1 MFYNLF
7 LLIYIAYAAPI
18 FTFMIFCEFVYGY
31 FKNRNNYR
39 LNDTFTSISLGMMSR
54 FPAYLQLGVQGLV
67 YAFIWNQFNLGLLNS
82 YTPLIWVLAF
92 VLYDLS
98 YYWLHRC
105 HHEIKFLWASHVV
118 HHHGEEFNLSTALRQ
133 TGTDFIFKWVFYT
146 PMLFLGVPPE
156 IFVTVAALNLIYQFW
171 VHTEHIDRLGI
182 LDYIFV
188 TPSNH
193 RIHHA
198 QNKEYIDANY
208 GGVFIVWDIL
218 FGTFKDE
225 KKELK
230 PVYGT
235 SKPLKSWNPFWA
247 NFEVWTEIFKDTW
260 RTKSWKDKFRVWI
273 SRPKWRPKDVSEKYP
288 IQKNNLKEFKK
299 YDPKV
304 TLFAKIFGFFQLV
317 FGSFYSQ
324 AFFFNASSMGVTEIF
339 LIGVNVTMILVF
351 ASLLFEGKAFGYP
364 LEVIRS
370 VFILI
375 AIYFGQFEFMQLTVL
390 VHAIICGLLAG
401 YMTLSNKPAEFSEAR
416 SES

>member
-1 MFYNLF
+1 MHTSDL
-7 LLIYIAYAAPI
+7 IAYAAPI
-18 FTFMIFCEFVYGY
+18 FTFMIFCEFIYGY

-171 VHTEHIDRLGI
+171 VHTEHIDRLGF

-208 GGVFIVWDIL
+208 GGVFIIWDII

-225 KKELK
+225 RKELK
-230 PVYGT
+230 PIYGT

-260 RTKSWKDKFRVWI
+260 RTKSWKDKFKVWI
-273 SRPKWRPKDVSEKYP
+273 SRPKWRPKDVCEKFP
-288 IQKNNLKEFKK
+288 IQKNDLREFKK

-304 TLFAKIFGFFQLV
+304 TLFAKIFGFGQLV

-324 AFFFNASSMGVTEIF
+324 SFFFNVSSMGTTEIF
-339 LIGVNVTMILVF
+339 LIGVNITMILVF
-351 ASLLFEGKAFGYP
+351 ASLLFEGKGFGYH
-364 LEVIRS
+364 LEFARA
-370 VFILI
+370 ILVLL

-390 VHAIICGLLAG
+390 IHAIICALLAG
-401 YMTLSNKPAEFSEAR
+401 YMAVSNKTVEFNEAR

>member
-1 MFYNLF
+1 MHTSDL
-7 LLIYIAYAAPI
+7 IAYAAPI
-18 FTFMIFCEFVYGY
+18 FTFMIFCEFLYGY

-82 YTPLIWVLAF
+82 YAPLIWVLAF

-273 SRPKWRPKDVSEKYP
+273 SRPKWRPEDVSEKYP
-288 IQKNNLKEFKK
+288 IQKNDLKEFRK

-304 TLFAKIFGFFQLV
+304 TLFAKIFGFSQLV

-324 AFFFNASSMGVTEIF
+324 AFFFNASSMGSIEIF

-351 ASLLFEGKAFGYP
+351 ASLLFEGKGFGYR
-364 LEVIRS
+364 LEVVRATL
-370 VFILI
+370 VLF
-375 AIYFGQFEFMQLTVL
+375 AIYYGQFEFMQLTVL
-390 VHAIICGLLAG
+390 IHAVVCGVLAG
-401 YMTLSNKPAEFSEAR
+401 YMTIKNKPAEFNEAH

>member
-1 MFYNLF
+1 MHTSDL
-7 LLIYIAYAAPI
+7 IAYAAPI

-54 FPAYLQLGVQGLV
+54 FPVYLQLGVQGIV

-82 YTPLIWVLAF
+82 YTPLTWILAF

-171 VHTEHIDRLGI
+171 VHTEHIDRLGF

-208 GGVFIVWDIL
+208 GGVFIIWDII

-225 KKELK
+225 RKELK
-230 PVYGT
+230 PIYGT

-260 RTKSWKDKFRVWI
+260 RTKSWKDKFKVWI
-273 SRPKWRPKDVSEKYP
+273 SRPKWRPKDVSEKFP
-288 IQKNNLKEFKK
+288 IQKNNLREFKK

-304 TLFAKIFGFFQLV
+304 TLFAKIFGFGQLV

-324 AFFFNASSMGVTEIF
+324 SFFFNVSSMGTTEIF
-339 LIGVNVTMILVF
+339 LIGVNITMILVF
-351 ASLLFEGKAFGYP
+351 ASLLFEGTGFGYH
-364 LEVIRS
+364 LEFARA
-370 VFILI
+370 ILVLL

-390 VHAIICGLLAG
+390 IHAIICALLAG
-401 YMTLSNKPAEFSEAR
+401 YMAVSNKTVEFNEAR

>member
-1 MFYNLF
+1 MHTSDL
-7 LLIYIAYAAPI
+7 IAYAAPI

-54 FPAYLQLGVQGLV
+54 FPVYLQLGVQGVV

-82 YTPLIWVLAF
+82 YTPLTWILAF

-105 HHEIKFLWASHVV
+105 HHEIKFLWASLVV
-118 HHHGEEFNLSTALRQ
+118 LHHGEEFNLSTALRQ
-133 TGTDFIFKWVFYT
+133 TATDFIFKWVFYT

-171 VHTEHIDRLGI
+171 VHTEHIDRLGF

-208 GGVFIVWDIL
+208 GGVFIIWDII

-225 KKELK
+225 RKELK
-230 PVYGT
+230 PIYGT

-260 RTKSWKDKFRVWI
+260 RTKSWKDKFKVWI
-273 SRPKWRPKDVSEKYP
+273 SRPKWRPKDVSEKFP
-288 IQKNNLKEFKK
+288 IQKNDLREFKK

-304 TLFAKIFGFFQLV
+304 TLFAKIFGFGQLV

-324 AFFFNASSMGVTEIF
+324 SFFFNVSSMGTTEIF
-339 LIGVNVTMILVF
+339 LIGVNITMILVF
-351 ASLLFEGKAFGYP
+351 ASLLFEGKGFGYH
-364 LEVIRS
+364 LEFARA
-370 VFILI
+370 ILVLL

-390 VHAIICGLLAG
+390 IHAIICALLAG
-401 YMTLSNKPAEFSEAR
+401 YMAVSNKTVEFNEAR

>member
-1 MFYNLF
+1 MHTSDL
-7 LLIYIAYAAPI
+7 IAYAAPI

-54 FPAYLQLGVQGLV
+54 FPVYLQLGVQGIV

-82 YTPLIWVLAF
+82 YTPLTWILAF

-171 VHTEHIDRLGI
+171 VHTEHIDRLGF

-208 GGVFIVWDIL
+208 GGVFIIWDII

-225 KKELK
+225 RKELK
-230 PVYGT
+230 PIYGT

-260 RTKSWKDKFRVWI
+260 RTKSWKDKFKVWI
-273 SRPKWRPKDVSEKYP
+273 SRPKWRPKDVSEKFP
-288 IQKNNLKEFKK
+288 IQKNDLREFKK

-304 TLFAKIFGFFQLV
+304 TLFAKIFGFGQLV

-324 AFFFNASSMGVTEIF
+324 SFFFNVSSMGTTEIF
-339 LIGVNVTMILVF
+339 LIGVNITMILVF
-351 ASLLFEGKAFGYP
+351 ASLLFEGKGFGYH
-364 LEVIRS
+364 LEFARA
-370 VFILI
+370 ILVLL

-390 VHAIICGLLAG
+390 IHAIICALLAG
-401 YMTLSNKPAEFSEAR
+401 YMAVSNKTVEFNEAR

>member
-1 MFYNLF
+1 MHTSDL
-7 LLIYIAYAAPI
+7 IAYAAPI

-171 VHTEHIDRLGI
+171 VHTEHIDRLGF

-208 GGVFIVWDIL
+208 GGVFIIWDII

-225 KKELK
+225 RKELMTI
-230 PVYGT
+230 YGT

-260 RTKSWKDKFRVWI
+260 RTKSWKDKFKVWI
-273 SRPKWRPKDVSEKYP
+273 SRPKWRPKDVSEKFP
-288 IQKNNLKEFKK
+288 IQKNDLREFKK

-304 TLFAKIFGFFQLV
+304 TLFAKIFGFGQLV

-324 AFFFNASSMGVTEIF
+324 SFFFNVSSMGTTEIF
-339 LIGVNVTMILVF
+339 LIGVNITMILVF
-351 ASLLFEGKAFGYP
+351 ASLLFEGKGFGYH
-364 LEVIRS
+364 LEFARA
-370 VFILI
+370 ILVLL

-390 VHAIICGLLAG
+390 IHAIICALLAG
-401 YMTLSNKPAEFSEAR
+401 YMAVSNKTVEFNEAR

>member
-1 MFYNLF
+1 MHTSDL
-7 LLIYIAYAAPI
+7 IAYAAPI

-54 FPAYLQLGVQGLV
+54 FPVYLQLGVQGVV

-82 YTPLIWVLAF
+82 YTSLTWILAF

-171 VHTEHIDRLGI
+171 VHTEHIDRLGF

-208 GGVFIVWDIL
+208 GGVFIIWDII

-225 KKELK
+225 RKELK
-230 PVYGT
+230 PIYGT

-260 RTKSWKDKFRVWI
+260 RTKSWKDKFKVWI

-288 IQKNNLKEFKK
+288 IQKNDLREFKK

-304 TLFAKIFGFFQLV
+304 TLFAKIFGFGQLV

-324 AFFFNASSMGVTEIF
+324 SFFFNVSSMGTTEIF
-339 LIGVNVTMILVF
+339 LIGVNITMILVF
-351 ASLLFEGKAFGYP
+351 ASLLFEGKGFGYH
-364 LEVIRS
+364 LEFARA
-370 VFILI
+370 ILVLL

-390 VHAIICGLLAG
+390 IHALICALLAG
-401 YMTLSNKPAEFSEAR
+401 YMAVSNKTVEFNEAR

>member
-1 MFYNLF
+1 MHTSDL
-7 LLIYIAYAAPI
+7 IAYAAPI

-54 FPAYLQLGVQGLV
+54 FPVYLQLGVQGIV

-82 YTPLIWVLAF
+82 YTPLTWILAF

-171 VHTEHIDRLGI
+171 VHTEHIDRLGF

-208 GGVFIVWDIL
+208 GGVFIIWDII

-225 KKELK
+225 RKELK
-230 PVYGT
+230 PIYGT

-260 RTKSWKDKFRVWI
+260 RTKSWKDKFKVWI
-273 SRPKWRPKDVSEKYP
+273 SRPKWRPKDVSEKFP
-288 IQKNNLKEFKK
+288 IQKNDLREFKK

-304 TLFAKIFGFFQLV
+304 TLFAKIFGFGQLV

-324 AFFFNASSMGVTEIF
+324 SFFFNVSSMGTTEIF
-339 LIGVNVTMILVF
+339 LIGVNITMILVF
-351 ASLLFEGKAFGYP
+351 ASLLFEGKGFGYH
-364 LEVIRS
+364 LEFARA
-370 VFILI
+370 ILVLL

-390 VHAIICGLLAG
+390 IHALICALLAG
-401 YMTLSNKPAEFSEAR
+401 YMAVSNKTVEFNEAR

>member
-1 MFYNLF
+1 MNTSD
-7 LLIYIAYAAPI
+7 LISYAAPI

-54 FPAYLQLGVQGLV
+54 FPVYLQLGVQGIV

-82 YTPLIWVLAF
+82 YTPLTWILAF

-171 VHTEHIDRLGI
+171 VHTEHIDRLGF

-208 GGVFIVWDIL
+208 GGVFIIWDII

-225 KKELK
+225 RKELK
-230 PVYGT
+230 PIYGT

-260 RTKSWKDKFRVWI
+260 RTKSWKDKFKVWI
-273 SRPKWRPKDVSEKYP
+273 SRPKWRPKDVSEKFP
-288 IQKNNLKEFKK
+288 IQKNDLREFKK

-304 TLFAKIFGFFQLV
+304 TLFAKIFGFGQLV

-324 AFFFNASSMGVTEIF
+324 SFFFNVSSMGTTEIF
-339 LIGVNVTMILVF
+339 LIGVNITMILVF
-351 ASLLFEGKAFGYP
+351 ASLLFEGKGFGYH
-364 LEVIRS
+364 LEFARA
-370 VFILI
+370 ILVLL

-390 VHAIICGLLAG
+390 IHAIICALLAG
-401 YMTLSNKPAEFSEAR
+401 YMAVSNKTVEFNEAR

>member
-1 MFYNLF
+1 MHTSDL
-7 LLIYIAYAAPI
+7 IAYAAPI
-18 FTFMIFCEFVYGY
+18 FTFMIFCEFIYGF

-82 YTPLIWVLAF
+82 YTPLTWILAF

-171 VHTEHIDRLGI
+171 VHTEHIDRLGF

-208 GGVFIVWDIL
+208 GGVFIIWDII

-225 KKELK
+225 RKELK
-230 PVYGT
+230 PIYGT

-260 RTKSWKDKFRVWI
+260 RTKSWKDKFKVWI
-273 SRPKWRPKDVSEKYP
+273 SRPKWRPKDVSEKFP
-288 IQKNNLKEFKK
+288 IQKNDLREFKK

-304 TLFAKIFGFFQLV
+304 TLFAKIFGFGQLV

-324 AFFFNASSMGVTEIF
+324 SFFFNVSSMGTTELF
-339 LIGVNVTMILVF
+339 LIGVNITMILVF
-351 ASLLFEGKAFGYP
+351 ASLLFEGKAFGYH
-364 LEVIRS
+364 LEFARA
-370 VFILI
+370 ILVLL

-390 VHAIICGLLAG
+390 IHALICALLAG
-401 YMTLSNKPAEFSEAR
+401 YMAVSNKTAEFNEAR

>member
-1 MFYNLF
+1 MHTSDL
-7 LLIYIAYAAPI
+7 IAYAAPI

-54 FPAYLQLGVQGLV
+54 FPVYLQLGVQGVV

-82 YTPLIWVLAF
+82 YTPLTWILAF

-171 VHTEHIDRLGI
+171 VHTEHIDRLGF

-208 GGVFIVWDIL
+208 GGVFIIWDII

-225 KKELK
+225 RKELK
-230 PVYGT
+230 PIYGT

-260 RTKSWKDKFRVWI
+260 RTKSWKDKFKVWI
-273 SRPKWRPKDVSEKYP
+273 SRPKWRPKDVSEKFP
-288 IQKNNLKEFKK
+288 IQKNDLREFKK

-304 TLFAKIFGFFQLV
+304 TLFAKIFGFGQLV

-324 AFFFNASSMGVTEIF
+324 SFFFNVSSMGTTEIF
-339 LIGVNVTMILVF
+339 LIGVNITMILVF
-351 ASLLFEGKAFGYP
+351 ASLLFEGKGFGYH
-364 LEVIRS
+364 LEFARA
-370 VFILI
+370 ILVLL

-390 VHAIICGLLAG
+390 IHAIICALLAG
-401 YMTLSNKPAEFSEAR
+401 YMAVSNKTVEFNEAR

>member
-1 MFYNLF
+1 MHTSDL
-7 LLIYIAYAAPI
+7 IAYAAPI

-54 FPAYLQLGVQGLV
+54 FPAYLQLGVQGVV
-67 YAFIWNQFNLGLLNS
+67 YAFIWNQFNLGLLNA

-171 VHTEHIDRLGI
+171 VHTEHIDRLGF

-208 GGVFIVWDIL
+208 GGVFIIWDII

-225 KKELK
+225 RKELK
-230 PVYGT
+230 PIYGT

-260 RTKSWKDKFRVWI
+260 RTKSWKDKFKVWI
-273 SRPKWRPKDVSEKYP
+273 SRPKWRPKDVSEKFP
-288 IQKNNLKEFKK
+288 IQKNDLREFKK

-304 TLFAKIFGFFQLV
+304 TLFAKIFGFGQLV

-324 AFFFNASSMGVTEIF
+324 SFFFNVSSMGTTEIF
-339 LIGVNVTMILVF
+339 LIGVNITMILVF
-351 ASLLFEGKAFGYP
+351 ASLLFEGKGFGYH
-364 LEVIRS
+364 LEFARA
-370 VFILI
+370 ILVLL

-390 VHAIICGLLAG
+390 IHALICALLAG
-401 YMTLSNKPAEFSEAR
+401 YMAVSNKTAEFNEAR

>member
-1 MFYNLF
+1 MHTSDL
-7 LLIYIAYAAPI
+7 IAYAAPI

-54 FPAYLQLGVQGLV
+54 FPVYLQLGVQGVV

-82 YTPLIWVLAF
+82 YTPLTWILAF

-171 VHTEHIDRLGI
+171 VHTEHIDRLGF

-208 GGVFIVWDIL
+208 GGVFIIWDII

-225 KKELK
+225 RKELK
-230 PVYGT
+230 PIYGT

-260 RTKSWKDKFRVWI
+260 RTKSWKDKFKVWI

-288 IQKNNLKEFKK
+288 IQKNDLREFKK

-304 TLFAKIFGFFQLV
+304 TLFAKIFGFGQLV

-324 AFFFNASSMGVTEIF
+324 SFFFNVSSMGTTEIF
-339 LIGVNVTMILVF
+339 LIGVNITMILVF
-351 ASLLFEGKAFGYP
+351 ASLLFEGKGFGYH
-364 LEVIRS
+364 LEFARA
-370 VFILI
+370 ILVLL

-390 VHAIICGLLAG
+390 IHALICALLAG
-401 YMTLSNKPAEFSEAR
+401 YMAVSNKTVEFNEAR